1 VTMKSYVLAGVI
13 MAGAALSAADMSGT
27 VSAAKGL
34 QMNGQ
39 VVPVAGTKSWPV
51 ASGDVLKSD
60 AAPAVVTMK
69 DGSKLILGK
78 NSQAKLEDGTVRLL
92 NGTMQYELTQQSKL
106 QVAVKNDVLPARTG
120 LASTVAAPVAPVVTT
135 QTAEVVA
142 VPPPVSRRKP

>member
-1 VTMKSYVLAGVI
+1 MKKLLVAGVLV
-13 MAGAALSAADMSGT
+13 AGAALSAAEMAGS

-39 VVPVAGTKSWPV
+39 AVPVAGTKSWPV

-78 NSQAKLEDGTVRLL
+78 NSQAKLENGTVRLL
-92 NGTMQYELTQQSKL
+92 DGTMQYELAQQSKL
-106 QVAVKNDVLPARTG
+106 QVAVKDEVLPARTG

-135 QTAEVVA
+135 QAAEVVVA
-142 VPPPVSRRKP
+142 PPPVSRRKP

>member
-1 VTMKSYVLAGVI
+1 MKTNLLAGVI
-13 MAGAALSAADMSGT
+13 LAGAALGAAEMSGT

-51 ASGDVLKSD
+51 GSGDVLKSD

-78 NSQAKLEDGTVRLL
+78 NSQAKLENGTVRLL
-92 NGTMQYELTQQSKL
+92 DGTLQYELAQRSTL
-106 QVAVKNDVLPARTG
+106 QVAVKGDVLPARTG
-120 LASTVAAPVAPVVTT
+120 VASTVGAQVAPAAVTPT
-135 QTAEVVA
+135 VTAETL
-142 VPPPVSRRKP
+142 PPVSRRKP